1 MVPPP
6 EPGELFYKQFTSCTW
21 TYTRKARTLSDFGDI
36 AFMGIDKINK
46 LGIMFIKYSTFGV
59 VYGGAARP
67 DRFVRG
73 R

>member
-1 MVPPP
+1 
-6 EPGELFYKQFTSCTW
+6 
-21 TYTRKARTLSDFGDI
+21 
-36 AFMGIDKINK
+36 MGIDKINK